1 MQYWRAPQLVT
12 WYQLVIFNYGVSGFS
27 RDLFLC
33 RQYSTQLYCCFSVAL
48 HSRRPPL
55 FIFSS
60 DVTETYPF
68 QGKAHNEKTPYIQ
81 ASYHIGLWLFDRCI
95 ALSLYLVVAVLT
107 VCNFLDLE

>member
-1 MQYWRAPQLVT
+1 
-12 WYQLVIFNYGVSGFS
+12 
-27 RDLFLC
+27 
-33 RQYSTQLYCCFSVAL
+33 VAL
-48 HSRRPPL
+48 HSRRLPS

-60 DVTETYPF
+60 DVTEAYLF
-68 QGKAHNEKTPYIQ
+68 QGKARVEILIMFQNNVETIAMRFYNEKTPYIQ